1 VYRHFA
7 GTGRAPSTA
16 GLASSLG
23 SAQADV
29 ERGLAQLHRER
40 HLVLDDQGRIVMA
53 HPFAAVPL
61 GFSVM
66 GRATL
71 WWGGCAWDSFAL
83 PHVLP
88 AEGEVLVATRCPA
101 CSRPHAWSVG
111 TASPPPGDQVAH
123 FLTPAARMW
132 DDVVRTCR
140 HQRIFCDQDCVT
152 GWAARHGTEPG
163 YVTDLATLWR
173 FASAW
178 YEGRMERGYVRRDP
192 ATARAYMRA
201 AGLSGPFWGL

>member
-16 GLASSLG
+16 ELASSLG

-40 HLVLDDQGRIVMA
+40 HLVLDDQG
-53 HPFAAVPL
+53 
-61 GFSVM
+61 
-66 GRATL
+66 
-71 WWGGCAWDSFAL
+71 
-83 PHVLP
+83 
-88 AEGEVLVATRCPA
+88 
-101 CSRPHAWSVG
+101 
-111 TASPPPGDQVAH
+111 
-123 FLTPAARMW
+123 
-132 DDVVRTCR
+132 
-140 HQRIFCDQDCVT
+140 VT

-178 YEGRMERGYVRRDP
+178 YEGRIERGYVRRGP
-192 ATARAYMRA
+192 ATARAYMRS
-201 AGLSGPFWGL
+201 AGLSSDFWGL